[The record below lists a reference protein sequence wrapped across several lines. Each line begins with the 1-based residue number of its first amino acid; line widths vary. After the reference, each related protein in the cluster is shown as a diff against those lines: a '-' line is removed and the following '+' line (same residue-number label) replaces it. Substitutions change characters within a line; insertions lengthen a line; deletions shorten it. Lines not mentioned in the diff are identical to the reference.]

1 MHCTRR
7 VAYSTSTGPHKIYRI
22 MCYERRRDN
31 SESVFWN
38 RESVKVEHARKD
50 QNGSALPAI
59 DSERTTGNQPYESIN
74 AT

>member
-1 MHCTRR
+1 
-7 VAYSTSTGPHKIYRI
+7 